1 MKTKNY
7 AIQWRQ
13 TKGGTGRYF
22 LMGQGMEGKAGHDG
36 NFFLEITPRDRSFFP
51 HFSADRVSRRADL
64 SETPMGPRKFSH
76 VLFAHFFIFVSKDIV
91 AGLWAIAPSGQE
103 EEGQGKSFARRQGR
117 GGEYFGAI
125 CRHLLL
131 QWMELW

>member
-1 MKTKNY
+1 
-7 AIQWRQ
+7 
-13 TKGGTGRYF
+13 
-22 LMGQGMEGKAGHDG
+22 MGQGMEGKAGHDG

-103 EEGQGKSFARRQGR
+103 EEGQGKSFTRLQGR
-117 GGEYFGAI
+117 GGEGILWCNLPTSLITMDGVVVGGGRIYFLRFLA
-125 CRHLLL
+125 
-131 QWMELW
+131 